1 MNIDKICEQLTIDE
15 KIRLL
20 GGVGDWHTYDCNGKI
35 PSIMMT
41 DGPHGIR
48 KLEQEKVGDIETSKP
63 ATCFPTASA
72 IACSWNPAIVKKM
85 GEAIAKEA
93 KKEQISIVLGCG
105 INIKRSPL
113 CGRNFEYFSEDPYL
127 TGKLATGYIEGVQS
141 LGIGTSLKHYA
152 VNSQET
158 RRMTSNSQIDERTLR
173 EIYLSAFEEVV
184 KKAKPTSVMA
194 SYNRIN
200 GEFGARNKYLLTD
213 VLRKEWKYQGGVVSD
228 WGAANDIVSCMKNGL
243 TLEMPDPKGFHTDV
257 LKEAYKDGRIT
268 GQELDNWTKNVLQNF
283 VSLHKNI
290 EENYEVDM
298 EEQNQV
304 ARKLE
309 NESAVLLKNN
319 NVLPIGKEK
328 KVIIIGELARQMRFQ
343 GGGSSHIQP
352 TKMTNA
358 IEAIR
363 EKGYQVTYIQGY
375 QNETEELGEK
385 QLQDTI
391 EKLKQEYRK
400 KDCVILYFIG
410 LTESYEGEG
419 YDRKNLKIP
428 QNQEEL
434 LAEIAETVGKDHIAA
449 ISFGGAPM
457 DFSFE
462 KNVGAILHMYLGG
475 QAVGESVADLISGEV
490 NPSGKLA
497 ETIPFSE
504 KDTPA
509 WRYFAPPNDDVEYRE
524 SIFVGYRYY
533 ETFHVPVKYP
543 FGYGLSYTSFSYSEL
558 NVPEVYSG
566 GKIQIRF
573 KIKNIGKV
581 SGAEIAQLYICP
593 IESDVIRSHIELKG
607 FQKIYLHPGEEKEVI
622 LELDERSFSVYDVEK
637 KAFSMLSGKYQIC
650 IGASVHD
657 LQLKANMEVV
667 GNSYFRNERELFP
680 DYFREQPHGM
690 EISAEQFYQ
699 LLGGEPKHDKE
710 KKRGEYTVY
719 DSYQDVVNVSM
730 FLLTY
735 IQYTMKLTVAQYAVI
750 SAIMVVCL
758 LWDAIND
765 PMMGI
770 IIENSHLK
778 AGKFKPWIFIGV
790 ILNSL
795 IIICLFTVRPEG
807 WGFVAFFGVGYLL
820 WGMTYTMNDI
830 AYWGMLPSL
839 TSDPGERNWLVTVQG
854 IFICIGQFS
863 VAGLLP
869 DMVAGNAIMAYRTAA
884 IVIAFCFIGFQL
896 LTVFGVKERKRPE
909 KKRTL
914 SLKDMFHIF
923 LRNDQ
928 LIVIGIACLLF
939 QIGNGLL
946 IMIGMNFF
954 YFEFG
959 YSVGGSL
966 VFWFTIM
973 YGLGTLI
980 SEASFAWLSS
990 KFTRN
995 QIITAAT
1002 IITVIG
1008 YMLFMSVGNILP
1020 KSVVLLNIIGFLI
1033 FFSQGA
1039 FNMTMIVMLNNT
1051 IEYDEVRFHERH
1063 DSIIS
1068 AVRSFA
1074 TKLASAVDQAVVAL
1088 ILIISNIY
1096 AISQKISGLEIKAGT
1111 GELTSENVI
1120 VQADKFIQTADAGQ
1134 RFILRLGIVAVP
1146 VISIGAA
1153 YILIKRKYIIDERKY
1168 EELVAEIK
1176 STNKK

>member
-319 NVLPIGKEK
+319 SVLPIGKEK
-328 KVIIIGELARQMRFQ
+328 EVIIIGELARQMRFQ

-375 QNETEELGEK
+375 QNEKEELGEK

-730 FLLTY
+730 FGKFVRGVVHIGLKIILRGKSERDPAFKMVKMGVEEGNLEGLIATSGG
-735 IQYTMKLTVAQYAVI
+735 IATPKLIDMLVYNANKKY
-750 SAIMVVCL
+750 
-758 LWDAIND
+758 
-765 PMMGI
+765 
-770 IIENSHLK
+770 LK
-778 AGKFKPWIFIGV
+778 AFK
-790 ILNSL
+790 
-795 IIICLFTVRPEG
+795 R
-807 WGFVAFFGVGYLL
+807 LL
-820 WGMTYTMNDI
+820 
-830 AYWGMLPSL
+830 
-839 TSDPGERNWLVTVQG
+839 
-854 IFICIGQFS
+854 
-863 VAGLLP
+863 
-869 DMVAGNAIMAYRTAA
+869 
-884 IVIAFCFIGFQL
+884 
-896 LTVFGVKERKRPE
+896 
-909 KKRTL
+909 KK
-914 SLKDMFHIF
+914 
-923 LRNDQ
+923 
-928 LIVIGIACLLF
+928 
-939 QIGNGLL
+939 
-946 IMIGMNFF
+946 
-954 YFEFG
+954 
-959 YSVGGSL
+959 
-966 VFWFTIM
+966 
-973 YGLGTLI
+973 
-980 SEASFAWLSS
+980 
-990 KFTRN
+990 
-995 QIITAAT
+995 
-1002 IITVIG
+1002 
-1008 YMLFMSVGNILP
+1008 
-1020 KSVVLLNIIGFLI
+1020 
-1033 FFSQGA
+1033 
-1039 FNMTMIVMLNNT
+1039 
-1051 IEYDEVRFHERH
+1051 
-1063 DSIIS
+1063 
-1068 AVRSFA
+1068 
-1074 TKLASAVDQAVVAL
+1074 
-1088 ILIISNIY
+1088 
-1096 AISQKISGLEIKAGT
+1096 
-1111 GELTSENVI
+1111 
-1120 VQADKFIQTADAGQ
+1120 
-1134 RFILRLGIVAVP
+1134 
-1146 VISIGAA
+1146 
-1153 YILIKRKYIIDERKY
+1153 
-1168 EELVAEIK
+1168 
-1176 STNKK
+1176 